1 MSFTEKANEI
11 RDFLGSTLQ
20 KLWGWVSDP
29 QTAQQAQTVIRLIG
43 IIIAAVGALNEPIP
57 KRDRPKV
64 VRLAVDLLRIVS
76 LQDLETIVE
85 AKRSGGLDVMTNP
98 KLDALIGELVSSHVE
113 IEKGK
118 KLHGGKTSTV
128 VG

>member
-11 RDFLGSTLQ
+11 FDFLGSTLQ
-20 KLWGWVSDP
+20 TLWSWVSDP
-29 QTAQQAQTVIRLIG
+29 KTAEQAQTVIRLIG

-64 VRLAVDLLRIVS
+64 VRLIIDLLRIVS
-76 LQDLETIVE
+76 LQDMETILE

-98 KLDALIGELVSSHVE
+98 KLDALIGELVSVHVE
-113 IEKGK
+113 IEKGT
-118 KLHGGKTSTV
+118 GKAGVGKAST
-128 VG
+128 